1 MALFARENELKSV
14 CALLARPRAGG
25 ALVLRGEAGAGK
37 SALLSE
43 VISAG
48 QRADVRVLATAG
60 VSLQMQQP
68 FAGLSHLM
76 RSVLNDPALPDRH
89 LDAWATV
96 RSAIG
101 GQDVPIGNPFSVAYA
116 VLEVLPC
123 PRGT

>member
-89 LDAWATV
+89 LDAWDTV

-101 GQDVPIGNPFSVAYA
+101 GQDVPIGNPFSVAYT
-116 VLEVLPC
+116 VLEVLSC